1 MSRIHTVYLP
11 AVALLVISAV
21 ALAGYVVTPTP
32 TIDQWVLQSFVAMR
46 TPATTAV
53 METVTWIFDPW
64 RATLL
69 AVALGVITGWVTR
82 QWRAGVYVTGS
93 VALAA
98 LITTGI
104 KNLHDRLRPPEVL
117 RLTVE
122 HTYSFPSG
130 HTTAAAAI
138 GVSLAIVFILFS
150 HRVTLASRT
159 LVWLGAVALILLIGV
174 TRMYLGVHWLTD
186 VLAGACVGTGTA
198 LILSPILLKRPVLA
212 KTQRHSSSNTARRA

>member
-11 AVALLVISAV
+11 AVALFVISAV
-21 ALAGYVVTPTP
+21 TLAGYVVTPTP

-46 TPATTAV
+46 TPGTTVV
-53 METVTWIFDPW
+53 MEAVTWIFDPW
-64 RATLL
+64 RATVL
-69 AVALGVITGWVTR
+69 AVALGVVTGWVTR

-93 VALAA
+93 VAVAA
-98 LITTGI
+98 LITSGI
-104 KNLHDRLRPPEVL
+104 KNLHDRLRPPEFL

-150 HRVTLASRT
+150 RKVTLVSRA
-159 LVWLGAVALILLIGV
+159 LVWIGAVALIVLIGV

-186 VLAGACVGTGTA
+186 VLAGACVGSGAA
-198 LILSPILLKRPVLA
+198 LILSPILLKRPVLT
-212 KTQRHSSSNTARRA
+212 KMQRYASSENA